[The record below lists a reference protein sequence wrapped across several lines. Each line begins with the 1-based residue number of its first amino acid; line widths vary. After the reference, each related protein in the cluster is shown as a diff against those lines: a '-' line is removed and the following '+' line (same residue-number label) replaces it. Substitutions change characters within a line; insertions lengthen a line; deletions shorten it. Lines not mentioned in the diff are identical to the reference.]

1 MYWPISFEC
10 IMGRRDCNLY
20 GLNYNNYYEINYM
33 AFEFKPQSMC
43 GVLQEQYSH
52 SLIELHGEGIEIETL

>member
-1 MYWPISFEC
+1 
-10 IMGRRDCNLY
+10 MGRRDCNLY